1 MLTDVCLVNM
11 PYSSITTPSLALGL
25 LETYITEFGHR
36 VETIHANMEFA
47 KQVGLVE
54 YQVINDSFHECLLG
68 EWTFSNAAFPEKE
81 TDDNAFFALF
91 ADISAI
97 EKQQL
102 LKVRAQTE
110 AFIDDLAERILA
122 QQPKVVGCT
131 STFQQNCASLAL
143 LRKIK
148 AINPNVITMMG
159 GANCEGD
166 MGQQISDS
174 FTWVDY
180 VFSGECDDV
189 IGGFVD
195 KLVRGEVI
203 NYHQLPLGFI
213 VQQQNHNLNKTQYK
227 NLIITDQPTK
237 KKTHIA
243 AVTDMSIIA
252 VPSYDN
258 YFASLERLDLY
269 KYISPGLIVETSRG
283 CWWGAKQHCTFCG
296 LNGGSM
302 PYRSKPQ
309 AAIVNELLL
318 LSSKHKVTKFE
329 MVDNIITLEY
339 FNTVVPELADKHNYT
354 FFYETKSNLKKE
366 HLELFSNAGIK
377 FIQPGIES
385 LHDDFLKLVK
395 KGVTA
400 VQNIALLKWSRTFG
414 VSVFWNLL
422 SDAPN
427 NKEQWYVE
435 MADLLPLLS
444 HLEAPGSELVK
455 IRFPRFSPYF
465 NNPQAYGLTLE
476 PLKSYKY
483 IYPLSYVELE
493 NLAYFFDE
501 KTDNEQGIYN
511 VTQSFSF
518 KSAALENLQHLV
530 IKWREAWN
538 NSQPAIFCMTDYG
551 DKIILTDTR
560 PVATRLLHTLTGNE
574 AEIYRLCAEP
584 ITRARLFTKIVE
596 LDKNIDETIFTGLME
611 KLVSNHLVIYLSN
624 CFFALAYHQDALP
637 YLSIKEYPSGYVDQE
652 KLSAERIAS
661 LNNELSNEH
670 YSIKEALLE

>member
-1 MLTDVCLVNM
+1 MQTDVCLVNM

-36 VETIHANMEFA
+36 VETIQANMEFA
-47 KQVGLVE
+47 KQVGLAE

-68 EWTFSNAAFPEKE
+68 EWTFSTIAFPDKE
-81 TDDNAFFALF
+81 TDDEAFFALF
-91 ADISAI
+91 ADITTI

-102 LKVRAQTE
+102 LKVRAQTA
-110 AFIDDLAERILA
+110 AFIDELADRILA

-148 AINPNVITMMG
+148 SIKPNVITMMG

-195 KLVRGEVI
+195 KLVRDEVI
-203 NYHQLPLGFI
+203 IHHELPLGFI
-213 VQQQNHNLNKTQYK
+213 VQQSGHNQTKDLTNNLVQ
-227 NLIITDQPTK
+227 NLIVTDQPSK

-252 VPSYDN
+252 IPSYDN

-302 PYRSKPQ
+302 SYRAKPQ
-309 AAIVNELLL
+309 AAIVNELQL
-318 LSSKHKVTKFE
+318 LSSKHNVTKFE
-329 MVDNIITLEY
+329 MVDNIIPLEY
-339 FNTVVPELADKHNYT
+339 FNTVVPELAEKHNYT

-366 HLELFSNAGIK
+366 HLELLSKAGIK

-400 VQNIALLKWSRTFG
+400 VQNIALLKWARTSG
-414 VSVFWNLL
+414 VRVFWNLL

-427 NKEQWYVE
+427 DKEQWYID
-435 MADLLPLLS
+435 MANILPLLS

-465 NNPQAYGLTLE
+465 NNPEKYGLTLE
-476 PLKSYKY
+476 PLKSYKH
-483 IYPLSYVELE
+483 IYPLSYAELE

-501 KTDNEQGIYN
+501 KTEQEIGLYN
-511 VTQSFSF
+511 VTQSFHF
-518 KSAALENLQHLV
+518 KSPALEKLQGL
-530 IKWREAWN
+530 IIEWREAWN
-538 NSQPAIFCMTDYG
+538 NGQPAIFCMTDTG
-551 DKIILTDTR
+551 NKIILTDTR
-560 PVATRLLHTLTGNE
+560 PIATRLLHTLTGLE
-574 AEIYRLCAEP
+574 AELYRMCAEP
-584 ITRARLFTKIVE
+584 ITPQRLLTKISQQE
-596 LDKNIDETIFTGLME
+596 SAIGQDSFNAIMK
-611 KLVSNHLVIYLSN
+611 KLTDNHLVILLSN
-624 CFFALAYHQDALP
+624 CYFALAYSQDSRA
-637 YLSIKEYPSGYVDQE
+637 YLNIKDYPSGYLDQQKVSEESE
-652 KLSAERIAS
+652 KQAS
-661 LNNELSNEH
+661 NRYL
-670 YSIKEALLE
+670 KEEV

>member
-1 MLTDVCLVNM
+1 MPTDVCLVNM

-25 LETYITEFGHR
+25 LETYIAEFGHR

-47 KQVGLVE
+47 TKVGLAE
-54 YQVINDSFHECLLG
+54 YEVINNSFHECLLG
-68 EWTFSNAAFPEKE
+68 EWTFSTVAFPEKE
-81 TDDNAFFALF
+81 TDDDAFFALF

-102 LKVRAQTE
+102 LIIRAQTE
-110 AFIDDLAERILA
+110 AFIGEMAQRILA

-189 IGGFVD
+189 IGEFVD
-195 KLVRGEVI
+195 KLVRGDVI
-203 NYHQLPLGFI
+203 DYHQLPLGFI
-213 VQQQNHNLNKTQYK
+213 VQKQNPSINQKQDHNL
-227 NLIITDQPTK
+227 IVTDQTHN

-243 AVTDMSIIA
+243 AVNDMSIVGI
-252 VPSYDN
+252 PNYDN
-258 YFASLERLDLY
+258 YFASLEKLDLY
-269 KYISPGLIVETSRG
+269 KYITPGLIVETSRG

-302 PYRSKPQ
+302 AYRSKPQ
-309 AAIVNELLL
+309 AAIVNELQL

-329 MVDNIITLEY
+329 MVDNIIPLEY
-339 FNTVVPELADKHNYT
+339 YNTVVPELAEKHDYT

-400 VQNIALLKWSRTFG
+400 VQNVALLKWGRTFG
-414 VSVFWNLL
+414 VRVIWNLL

-427 NKEQWYVE
+427 DKDQWYVE

-444 HLEAPGSELVK
+444 HLEAPCCELVK

-465 NNPQAYGLTLE
+465 NNPAEYGLTLE

-483 IYPLSYVELE
+483 IYPLSSAEIE
-493 NLAYFFDE
+493 NIAYFFDE
-501 KTDNEQGIYN
+501 KNQSEQGIYN

-518 KSAALENLQHLV
+518 KSPALENLQNLV
-530 IKWREAWN
+530 IAWRKGWS

-574 AEIYRLCAEP
+574 AEVYRLCAEP
-584 ITRARLFTKIVE
+584 ITRARLLAKIAQV
-596 LDKNIDETIFTGLME
+596 DKEIDETAFTDLME
-611 KLVSNHLVIYLSN
+611 KLVSNNLVIYLSN
-624 CFFALAYHQDALP
+624 CFFALAYNQDASP
-637 YLSIKEYPSGYVDQE
+637 YLSMKEFPSGYVDE
-652 KLSAERIAS
+652 VKLSADRKAF
-661 LNNELSNEH
+661 LNDELLNEDF
-670 YSIKEALLE
+670 SIKEALME